1 MSEERRGKEK
11 SVSVSLKRDLKTGEL
26 SPWSVDC
33 HENTQTIL
41 YMFNFLSNFEI
52 LNIN

>member
-26 SPWSVDC
+26 RPGPC
-33 HENTQTIL
+33 L
-41 YMFNFLSNFEI
+41 
-52 LNIN
+52 